1 MAFAKFSGFL
11 DWELAENSSHVEPWA
26 TTRICRGLVTHIWPW
41 KHMQLMEHASYIYIY
56 GSFVYMIIY
65 VYSNYIYM
73 YIFIFIYTSF
83 HSIWGCRIWDN
94 SIFDRLVVI
103 VAHITRGRLNDC
115 FLAVILK
122 LITSCGFH
130 LATQILG
137 ELEQSSEAWVENRI
151 PSGYD

>member
-1 MAFAKFSGFL
+1 MIGFAWLLPNSVVS
-11 DWELAENSSHVEPWA
+11 WTENSPKTPVLWSRGPPIYGHEN
-26 TTRICRGLVTHIWPW
+26 ICSWWNMVH
-41 KHMQLMEHASYIYIY
+41 IYIY
-56 GSFVYMIIY
+56 MYMVLLYIWLIIY

-94 SIFDRLVVI
+94 SIFDCLVVI